1 MWANWALDRTD
12 ARCSSTCCE
21 LRLTRLGSNAGTA
34 GFIPHTYQPPGHP
47 TKGPPMASTRPCA
60 STATRSTDSAAAT
73 IRTHHLSK
81 EHEMNN
87 GRNHNSLPP
96 TRSGG
101 NGIATAVRRNANGRN
116 PAPSGSNRNGATA
129 QRDPQVSADRNPTPP
144 APEALHWDALA
155 PRVTEALA
163 QPLDPQLVS
172 QRKGRG
178 GRMFDYVEGHTAI
191 DQANKIFGFGSWG
204 YELVGDVTLRTIEQT
219 DSRTGEVTRSV
230 AYSALVK
237 VSVPGAPARTDVGF
251 QPVTDESAEGHE
263 TAYKGCVTDALKRA
277 LRSFGDRFGNGLY
290 GDPPT
295 TARHERAPEPD
306 SRPRPQPAAEHGTA
320 QPPRRRVV
328 QPAAPMEDDQRDAA
342 NMRAQLIELSRE
354 QGFTEEQVRSAVQA
368 KTGHALE
375 DLGSAELNP
384 LIASAADKLERR
396 RQGEHG

>member
-1 MWANWALDRTD
+1 
-12 ARCSSTCCE
+12 
-21 LRLTRLGSNAGTA
+21 
-34 GFIPHTYQPPGHP
+34 
-47 TKGPPMASTRPCA
+47 
-60 STATRSTDSAAAT
+60 
-73 IRTHHLSK
+73 
-81 EHEMNN
+81 MNN

-101 NGIATAVRRNANGRN
+101 NGTATPVRRNANGRN

-129 QRDPQVSADRNPTPP
+129 QRDPQATADRNPTPP

-155 PRVTEALA
+155 PRVTMALA

-178 GRMFDYVEGHTAI
+178 GRQFDYIEGHTAI
-191 DQANKIFGFGSWG
+191 DQANKIFGFGGWG

-219 DSRTGEVTRSV
+219 DSRTGEVTRSD
-230 AYSALVK
+230 AYSAVVK

-251 QPVTDESAEGHE
+251 QPVTDNSAEGHE

-295 TARHERAPEPD
+295 TARNSGSPEPAAQPRSQPAPE
-306 SRPRPQPAAEHGTA
+306 RNAA
-320 QPPRRRVV
+320 QQPRRRVV
-328 QPAAPMEDDQRDAA
+328 QPAAESASDDELDAQ
-342 NMRAQLIELSRE
+342 NLRAQLIELSRE
-354 QGFTEEQVRSAVQA
+354 QGFTEEQVRTAVQN
-368 KTGHALE
+368 KTGRPMDE
-375 DLGSAELNP
+375 LGPDELNP

-396 RQGEHG
+396 RQAEQG

>member
-1 MWANWALDRTD
+1 
-12 ARCSSTCCE
+12 
-21 LRLTRLGSNAGTA
+21 
-34 GFIPHTYQPPGHP
+34 
-47 TKGPPMASTRPCA
+47 
-60 STATRSTDSAAAT
+60 
-73 IRTHHLSK
+73 
-81 EHEMNN
+81 MNN
-87 GRNHNSLPP
+87 GRNHN
-96 TRSGG
+96 G
-101 NGIATAVRRNANGRN
+101 NGTATAARRNPNGR
-116 PAPSGSNRNGATA
+116 APTQPTNSNGEGARA
-129 QRDPQVSADRNPTPP
+129 QRHPQPSSDRSQTPA

-178 GRMFDYVEGHTAI
+178 GRQFDYIEGHTAI

-295 TARHERAPEPD
+295 NARSSRTPD
-306 SRPRPQPAAEHGTA
+306 ESPQSRPQPVAKSRTT
-320 QPPRRRVV
+320 QQPRRRVA
-328 QPAAPMEDDQRDAA
+328 QPAAPTNDDGQDGQ
-342 NMRAQLIELSRE
+342 NLRAQLIELSRQ
-354 QGFTEEQVRSAVQA
+354 QGFTDEQVRSAVQA
-368 KTGHALE
+368 KTGRELDE
-375 DLGSAELNP
+375 LSPAELNP

-396 RQGEHG
+396 RQGDHG